1 MYVLPF
7 IRKKSQQLRTRLLY
21 SIENNLKFCQ
31 SSHHTNWVRCS
42 VINVPLR
49 KKSALTLFTVTRAVT
64 ARLLI
69 MVKHTATFLL
79 ELQTIWVY
87 CNRKKNVL
95 TISSVKQSTVSDH
108 LVECNCLIGFDHFD
122 ILATDARF
130 IN

>member
-1 MYVLPF
+1 M
-7 IRKKSQQLRTRLLY
+7 
-21 SIENNLKFCQ
+21 
-31 SSHHTNWVRCS
+31 
-42 VINVPLR
+42 
-49 KKSALTLFTVTRAVT
+49 FTVTRAVT

-122 ILATDARF
+122 ILATDASNFRLLVKESLLIKSDQPYLNKTIKSF
-130 IN
+130 PLKLFD